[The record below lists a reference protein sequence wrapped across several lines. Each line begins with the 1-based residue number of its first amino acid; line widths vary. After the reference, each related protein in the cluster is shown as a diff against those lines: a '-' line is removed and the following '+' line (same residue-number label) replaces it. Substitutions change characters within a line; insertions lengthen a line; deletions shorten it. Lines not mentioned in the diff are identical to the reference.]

1 MDRYFLT
8 TAIYYINDKPHLGSV
23 SETIAADFVARY
35 QRKLGK
41 QVLFSTGTDEHSQK
55 VERTALA
62 MGRPVEEYTAA
73 AAASWKALF
82 DRLGISYSRFIRT
95 TDPDHMK
102 VVQDMFQKLHDS
114 EDIYKGSYEG
124 WYCVKDEAFLLES
137 DLINGK
143 CPQCGLDVQ
152 HVSEVNYFFRL
163 SKYQDALLK
172 WYEEH
177 PAFVQPEARYNELLN
192 VIKGGLK
199 DISVS
204 RSTVKWGV
212 PVPFDPDQTV
222 YVWFDALINYA
233 TTAGYGTERFTT
245 DWPADLHLIGKDI
258 TRFHGI
264 IWPAMLMALNLPLP
278 RRIFAHGFWN
288 FEGEKM
294 SKSLGNVVDPASL
307 LENLSKLI
315 GVDEPTA
322 VDALRYYL
330 CREGTY
336 GLDIDFSSQ
345 RLLLRFNTDLAND
358 LGNLLNRTLNM
369 FAKFRADIA
378 GDPLEPKPAMKELFE
393 TTIAQVSSDYDA
405 LQFSAGL
412 EKTWALINVL
422 NKMIEDDKPWA
433 LAKNGNTAE
442 LAAHLATLLTGL
454 WYIGN
459 LVEPC
464 MPTVSDRLLDAIHRP
479 QVSWS
484 DLAWRGPG
492 TMLPTVTS
500 AVLFPRIRPDQLDE
514 FLAAQAA
521 RKHARVPDR
530 PAAPVAASPAPT
542 ASPEY
547 ITIDDVAKV
556 HLRIA
561 TILEGERVP
570 ETDKLIKLRVTL
582 GDEERTIVAGIG
594 KHYDP
599 ASLVGKQI
607 VVVANLQ
614 PRKLKGITSQ
624 GMLLA
629 ASIDDEMA
637 LLTPMS
643 TLPDGADIH

>member
-1 MDRYFLT
+1 MDRFFLT

-23 SETIAADFVARY
+23 SETIAADFIARY

-41 QVLFSTGTDEHSQK
+41 EVLFSTGTDEHSQK

-62 MGRPVEEYTAA
+62 IGQPVEQYATA

-95 TDPDHMK
+95 TDADHMK
-102 VVQDMFQKLHDS
+102 VVQEMFQKLYDQG
-114 EDIYKGSYEG
+114 DIYKGSYDG
-124 WYCVKDEAFLLES
+124 WYCLKDEAFLLES
-137 DLINGK
+137 DLVEGK
-143 CPQCGLDVQ
+143 CPHCGLEVQ

-163 SKYQDALLK
+163 SKYQDALLA
-172 WYEEH
+172 WYEQH
-177 PAFVQPEARYNELLN
+177 PDFVQPQMRYNELLN
-192 VIKGGLK
+192 VIRGGLR
-199 DISVS
+199 DVSVS

-212 PVPFDPDQTV
+212 PVPFDTDQTV

-233 TTAGYGTERFTT
+233 TVAGYGTERFAT

-264 IWPAMLMALNLPLP
+264 IWPAMLMALNVPLP
-278 RRIFAHGFWN
+278 RHVFAHGFWN

-294 SKSLGNVVDPASL
+294 SKSLGNVVDPAAL
-307 LENLSKLI
+307 IENLSHLI
-315 GVDEPTA
+315 GIDEPMA

-336 GLDIDFSSQ
+336 GLDVDFSSQ

-369 FAKFRADIA
+369 FAKFRPQIE
-378 GDPLEPKPAMKELFE
+378 GQPLEPKSALSELFA
-393 TTIAQVSSDYDA
+393 TTLSAVSTDYGN

-412 EKTWALINVL
+412 ERTWMLVNVL

-433 LAKNGNTAE
+433 LAKGGDAAG
-442 LAAHLATLLTGL
+442 LATHLATLLTGL
-454 WYIGN
+454 WYVAN

-464 MPTVSDRLLDAIHRP
+464 MPTVSDRLLGAIRRP
-479 QVSWS
+479 QVAWS

-492 TMLPTVTS
+492 SDLPEASST
-500 AVLFPRIRPDQLDE
+500 VLFPRIQPDQLED
-514 FLAAQAA
+514 FLAAQTS
-521 RKHARVPDR
+521 RKTGGTTVTA
-530 PAAPVAASPAPT
+530 AAPPPLAAALSGL
-542 ASPEY
+542 
-547 ITIDDVAKV
+547 ITIDDVARV
-556 HLRIA
+556 QLRIA
-561 TILEGERVP
+561 TILEAERVP
-570 ETDKLIKLRVTL
+570 ETDKLVKLRVKV
-582 GDEERTIVAGIG
+582 GGEERTIVAGIG

-599 ASLVGKQI
+599 ALLVGKQI
-607 VVVANLQ
+607 VIVANLQ
-614 PRKLKGITSQ
+614 PRKVKGITSQ

-629 ASIDDEMA
+629 ASVGDEMA
-637 LLTPMS
+637 LLTPMAV
-643 TLPDGADIH
+643 LPDGAEIH

>member
-23 SETIAADFVARY
+23 SETIAADFIARY

-62 MGRPVEEYTAA
+62 MGQPVEQYTAT

-82 DRLGISYSRFIRT
+82 DRLGISYSRFVRT
-95 TDPDHMK
+95 TDADHMK
-102 VVQDMFQKLHDS
+102 VVQEMFQKLYDQG
-114 EDIYKGSYEG
+114 DIYKGSYEG
-124 WYCVKDEAFLLES
+124 WYCIKDEAFLLES
-137 DLINGK
+137 DLVEGK
-143 CPQCGLDVQ
+143 CPHCGLEVQ

-163 SKYQDALLK
+163 SRYQDALLA
-172 WYEEH
+172 WYEQH
-177 PAFVQPEARYNELLN
+177 PDFVQPAMRYNELVN
-192 VIKGGLK
+192 VIRGGLR
-199 DISVS
+199 DVSVS
-204 RSTVKWGV
+204 RSTVKWGI
-212 PVPFDPDQTV
+212 PIPFDTDQTV

-233 TTAGYGTERFTT
+233 TVAGYGTDRFAT

-278 RRIFAHGFWN
+278 RHIFAHGFWN

-294 SKSLGNVVDPASL
+294 SKSLGNVVDPAAL
-307 LENLSKLI
+307 IENLSHLI
-315 GVDEPTA
+315 GIDEPVA

-336 GLDIDFSSQ
+336 GLDVDFSSQ

-369 FAKFRADIA
+369 FAKFRPHIE
-378 GDPLEPKPAMKELFE
+378 GQPFEPKPALSELFS
-393 TTIAQVSSDYDA
+393 TTLSSVTTDYGN

-412 EKTWALINVL
+412 EKTWMLVNVL

-433 LAKNGNTAE
+433 LAKSGDMAG
-442 LAAHLATLLTGL
+442 LATHLATLLTGL
-454 WYIGN
+454 WYVAN

-464 MPTVSDRLLDAIHRP
+464 MPTVSDRLLQAIRRS
-479 QVSWS
+479 QVAWS

-492 TMLPTVTS
+492 SELPEASST
-500 AVLFPRIRPDQLDE
+500 VLFPRIQPDQLEE
-514 FLAAQAA
+514 FLAAQTA
-521 RKHARVPDR
+521 RKADTTAVAAAIPP
-530 PAAPVAASPAPT
+530 PAAVADSGL
-542 ASPEY
+542 

-556 HLRIA
+556 QLRIA

-570 ETDKLIKLRVTL
+570 ETDKLVKLRVKV
-582 GDEERTIVAGIG
+582 GSEERTIVAGIG

-599 ASLVGKQI
+599 AVLVGKQI
-607 VVVANLQ
+607 VIVANLQ
-614 PRKLKGITSQ
+614 PRKLRGITSQ

-629 ASIDDEMA
+629 ASAGDEMA
-637 LLTPMS
+637 LLTPMAV
-643 TLPDGADIH
+643 LPDGAEIH

>member
-1 MDRYFLT
+1 MDRFFLS

-62 MGRPVEEYTAA
+62 MGKPVEEYTATA
-73 AAASWKALF
+73 AAAWKALF

-95 TDPDHMK
+95 TDADHMR
-102 VVQDMFQKLHDS
+102 VVQDMFQKLYDRG
-114 EDIYKGSYEG
+114 DIYKGSYEG

-137 DLINGK
+137 DLVNGK

-163 SKYQDALLK
+163 SKYRDALLT
-172 WYEEH
+172 WYEQH
-177 PAFVQPEARYNELLN
+177 PAFIQPDTRYNELLN
-192 VIKGGLK
+192 VIKGGLR

-212 PVPFDPDQTV
+212 PVPFDTDQTV

-233 TTAGYGTERFTT
+233 TVAGYGTERFDV

-258 TRFHGI
+258 TRFHGV
-264 IWPAMLMALNLPLP
+264 IWPAMLMALDLPLP

-294 SKSLGNVVDPASL
+294 SKSLGNVVDPAAL

-315 GVDEPTA
+315 GIDEPTA

-336 GLDIDFSSQ
+336 GLDVDFSSQ

-378 GDPLEPKPAMKELFE
+378 DQPFEPKPAVKELFD
-393 TTIAQVSSDYDA
+393 TAIDSIRSDYDA

-433 LAKNGNTAE
+433 LAKNGEFAA
-442 LAAHLATLLTGL
+442 LATHLATLLTGL
-454 WYIGN
+454 WYVAN

-484 DLAWRGPG
+484 DLVWRGPG
-492 TMLPTVTS
+492 TMLPEATS
-500 AVLFPRIRPDQLDE
+500 TVLFPRIRPDQLDE

-521 RKHARVPDR
+521 RKKGTASASTTV
-530 PAAPVAASPAPT
+530 PVAIAP
-542 ASPEY
+542 SEY

-570 ETDKLIKLRVTL
+570 DTDKLIKLRVRV
-582 GDEERTIVAGIG
+582 GNEERTIVAGIG

-599 ASLVGKQI
+599 AELVGKEI
-607 VVVANLQ
+607 VIVANLQ

-629 ASIDDEMA
+629 ASVDDEMA

-643 TLPDGADIH
+643 PLPDGADIH

>member
-23 SETIAADFVARY
+23 SESIAADFVARY

-62 MGRPVEEYTAA
+62 MGQPVEQYTAM

-95 TDPDHMK
+95 TDADHIK
-102 VVQDMFQKLHDS
+102 VVQEMFQKLYNQG
-114 EDIYKGSYEG
+114 DIYKGSYDG
-124 WYCVKDEAFLLES
+124 WYCIKDEAFLLES
-137 DLINGK
+137 DLVEGK
-143 CPQCGLDVQ
+143 CPHCGLEVQ

-163 SKYQDALLK
+163 SKYQDALLA
-172 WYEEH
+172 WYEQH
-177 PAFVQPEARYNELLN
+177 PAFVQPQMRYNELVN
-192 VIKGGLK
+192 VIRDGLR
-199 DISVS
+199 DVSVS

-212 PVPFDPDQTV
+212 PIPFDTDQTV

-233 TTAGYGTERFTT
+233 TVAGYGTERFAT

-294 SKSLGNVVDPASL
+294 SKSLGNVVDPAAL
-307 LENLSKLI
+307 IENLSNLI
-315 GVDEPTA
+315 GIDEPMA

-336 GLDIDFSSQ
+336 GLDVDFSSQ

-369 FAKFRADIA
+369 FAKFRPQIE
-378 GDPLEPKPAMKELFE
+378 GQPLEPKSALSGLFS
-393 TTIAQVSSDYDA
+393 TTLSAVSADYDN

-412 EKTWALINVL
+412 EKTWTLVNVL

-433 LAKNGNTAE
+433 LAKGGDAAG
-442 LAAHLATLLTGL
+442 LATHLTTLLTGL
-454 WYIGN
+454 WYIAN

-464 MPTVSDRLLDAIHRP
+464 MPTVSDRLLEAIRRP
-479 QVSWS
+479 QVAWS
-484 DLAWRGPG
+484 DLAWRGPSSE
-492 TMLPTVTS
+492 LPEASST
-500 AVLFPRIRPDQLDE
+500 VLFPRIQPDQLEE
-514 FLAAQAA
+514 FLAAQTA
-521 RKHARVPDR
+521 RKAGTT
-530 PAAPVAASPAPT
+530 AVAAATPPSA
-542 ASPEY
+542 AVVDSGL

-556 HLRIA
+556 QLRIA
-561 TILEGERVP
+561 TILESERVP
-570 ETDKLIKLRVTL
+570 ETDKLVKLRVTI
-582 GDEERTIVAGIG
+582 GSEERTIVAGIG
-594 KHYDP
+594 THYDP
-599 ASLVGKQI
+599 ALLVGKQI
-607 VVVANLQ
+607 VIVANLQ
-614 PRKLKGITSQ
+614 PRRLKGITSQ

-629 ASIDDEMA
+629 ASAGDEMA
-637 LLTPMS
+637 LLTPMAV
-643 TLPDGADIH
+643 LPAGAEIH

>member
-23 SETIAADFVARY
+23 SEAIAADFIARY

-62 MGRPVEEYTAA
+62 MGQPVEQYAST

-95 TDPDHMK
+95 TDADHTK
-102 VVQDMFQKLHDS
+102 VVQAMFQKLYDQG
-114 EDIYKGSYEG
+114 DVYKGSYDG
-124 WYCVKDEAFLLES
+124 WYCIRDEAFLLES
-137 DLINGK
+137 DLVEGK
-143 CPQCGLDVQ
+143 CPHCGLEVQ
-152 HVSEVNYFFRL
+152 YVSEVNYFFRL
-163 SKYQDALLK
+163 SKYQDALLA
-172 WYEEH
+172 WYEQH
-177 PAFVQPEARYNELLN
+177 PDFVQPQMRYNELIN
-192 VIKGGLK
+192 VIKGGLR
-199 DISVS
+199 DVSVS

-212 PVPFDPDQTV
+212 PVPFDTDQTV

-233 TTAGYGTERFTT
+233 TVAGYGTDRFAI

-278 RRIFAHGFWN
+278 RCIFAHGFWN

-294 SKSLGNVVDPASL
+294 SKSLGNVVDPAAL
-307 LENLSKLI
+307 VENLSHLI
-315 GVDEPTA
+315 GIDEPMA
-322 VDALRYYL
+322 VDTLRYYL

-336 GLDIDFSSQ
+336 GLDVDFSSQ

-369 FAKFRADIA
+369 FAKFRFQIE
-378 GDPLEPKPAMKELFE
+378 GQPLEPKSALSELFS
-393 TTIAQVSSDYDA
+393 TTLSAVSADYGN

-412 EKTWALINVL
+412 EKTWMLVNVL

-433 LAKNGNTAE
+433 LAKAGDATG
-442 LAAHLATLLTGL
+442 LATHLATLLTGL
-454 WYIGN
+454 WYVAN

-464 MPTVSDRLLDAIHRP
+464 MPTVSDRLLQAIRRP
-479 QVSWS
+479 QVAWS
-484 DLAWRGPG
+484 ELAWREPG
-492 TMLPTVTS
+492 SELPEASST
-500 AVLFPRIRPDQLDE
+500 VLFPRIQSDQLEE
-514 FLAAQAA
+514 FLAAQTA
-521 RKHARVPDR
+521 RKTGTTTI
-530 PAAPVAASPAPT
+530 AAATASPVAAPDSGL
-542 ASPEY
+542 

-556 HLRIA
+556 QLRIA
-561 TILEGERVP
+561 TILEAERVP
-570 ETDKLIKLRVTL
+570 ETDKLVKLRVKV

-599 ASLVGKQI
+599 AVLVGKQI
-607 VVVANLQ
+607 VIVANLQ
-614 PRKLKGITSQ
+614 PRKLKGIVSQ

-629 ASIDDEMA
+629 ASAGDEMA
-637 LLTPMS
+637 LLTPM
-643 TLPDGADIH
+643 TVLPDGAEIH

>member
-23 SETIAADFVARY
+23 SETIAADFIARY

-62 MGRPVEEYTAA
+62 MGQPVEQYTAA
-73 AAASWKALF
+73 AAASWKTLF

-95 TDPDHMK
+95 TDADHVK
-102 VVQDMFQKLHDS
+102 VVQDMFQKLYDKG
-114 EDIYKGSYEG
+114 DIYKGSYDG
-124 WYCVKDEAFLLES
+124 WYCLKDEAFLLES
-137 DLINGK
+137 DLVEGK
-143 CPQCGLDVQ
+143 CPHCGLEVQ

-163 SKYQDALLK
+163 STYQDALLA
-172 WYEEH
+172 WYEQH
-177 PAFVQPEARYNELLN
+177 SDFVQPQMRYNELVN
-192 VIKGGLK
+192 VIRGGLR
-199 DISVS
+199 DVSVS
-204 RSTVKWGV
+204 RSTVKWGI
-212 PVPFDPDQTV
+212 PIPFDPEQTV

-233 TTAGYGTERFTT
+233 TVAGYGTEQFAT

-264 IWPAMLMALNLPLP
+264 IWPAMLMALGIPLP
-278 RRIFAHGFWN
+278 RHIFAHGFWN

-294 SKSLGNVVDPASL
+294 SKSLGNVVDPAAL
-307 LENLSKLI
+307 IENLSSLI
-315 GVDEPTA
+315 GIDEPMA

-336 GLDIDFSSQ
+336 GLDVDFSSQ

-369 FAKFRADIA
+369 FAKFRSQID
-378 GDPLEPKPAMKELFE
+378 GLPLEPKAGLSELFA
-393 TTIAQVSSDYDA
+393 TTLAAVSADYDS
-405 LQFSAGL
+405 LLFSAGL
-412 EKTWALINVL
+412 EKIWMLVNVL

-433 LAKNGNTAE
+433 LARDGDAAG

-454 WYIGN
+454 WYVAN

-464 MPTVSDRLLDAIHRP
+464 MPTVSDRLLAAIRRP
-479 QVSWS
+479 QAAWG
-484 DLAWRGPG
+484 DLAWQGPG
-492 TMLPTVTS
+492 SELPEASS
-500 AVLFPRIRPDQLDE
+500 AVLFPRIQPDQLE
-514 FLAAQAA
+514 AFLAAQTA
-521 RKHARVPDR
+521 RKAGSATVAAAAPA
-530 PAAPVAASPAPT
+530 PAATPDSGV
-542 ASPEY
+542 

-556 HLRIA
+556 QLRVA

-570 ETDKLIKLRVTL
+570 ETDKLVKLRVKV
-582 GDEERTIVAGIG
+582 GSEERTIVAGIG

-599 ASLVGKQI
+599 ALLVGRQI
-607 VVVANLQ
+607 VIVANLQ

-629 ASIDDEMA
+629 ASAGDEMA
-637 LLTPMS
+637 LLTPMAV
-643 TLPDGADIH
+643 LPDGAEIH

>member
-23 SETIAADFVARY
+23 SETIAADFIARY

-62 MGRPVEEYTAA
+62 MGQPVEQYAAA

-95 TDPDHMK
+95 TDADHMK
-102 VVQDMFQKLHDS
+102 VVQEMFQKLYDQG
-114 EDIYKGSYEG
+114 DIYKGSYDG
-124 WYCVKDEAFLLES
+124 WYCLKDEAFLLES
-137 DLINGK
+137 DLVEGR
-143 CPQCGLDVQ
+143 CPHCGLEVQ
-152 HVSEVNYFFRL
+152 RVSEVNYFFRL
-163 SKYQDALLK
+163 SKYQDALLA
-172 WYEEH
+172 WYEQH
-177 PAFVQPEARYNELLN
+177 PDFVQPPMRYNELVN
-192 VIKGGLK
+192 VIRGGLR
-199 DISVS
+199 DVSVS

-212 PVPFDPDQTV
+212 PIPFDTDQTV

-233 TTAGYGTERFTT
+233 TAAGYGTDRFAT

-294 SKSLGNVVDPASL
+294 SKSLGNVVDPAAL
-307 LENLSKLI
+307 IENLSHLI
-315 GVDEPTA
+315 GIDEPMA
-322 VDALRYYL
+322 VDTLRYYL

-336 GLDIDFSSQ
+336 GLDVDFSSQ

-369 FAKFRADIA
+369 FTKFRPQIE
-378 GDPLEPKPAMKELFE
+378 GQPFEPKAALSELFS
-393 TTIAQVSSDYDA
+393 TTLSAVSADYGN

-412 EKTWALINVL
+412 EKTWMLVNVL

-433 LAKNGNTAE
+433 LAKVGDTAG
-442 LAAHLATLLTGL
+442 LATHLATLLTGL
-454 WYIGN
+454 WYVAN

-464 MPTVSDRLLDAIHRP
+464 MPTVSNRLLEAIRRP
-479 QVSWS
+479 QVTWG
-484 DLAWRGPG
+484 DLVWRGPG
-492 TMLPTVTS
+492 SELPEVSST
-500 AVLFPRIRPDQLDE
+500 VLFPRIQPDQLEE
-514 FLAAQAA
+514 FLAAQTA
-521 RKHARVPDR
+521 RKTGTTTG
-530 PAAPVAASPAPT
+530 AAATASPAAAPD
-542 ASPEY
+542 SGL

-556 HLRIA
+556 QLRIA
-561 TILEGERVP
+561 TILEAERVP
-570 ETDKLIKLRVTL
+570 ETDKLVKLRVKV

-599 ASLVGKQI
+599 AVLVGKQI
-607 VVVANLQ
+607 VIVANLQ
-614 PRKLKGITSQ
+614 PRKLKGIASQ

-629 ASIDDEMA
+629 ASAGDEMA
-637 LLTPMS
+637 LLTPM
-643 TLPDGADIH
+643 TVLPDGAEIH

>member
-8 TAIYYINDKPHLGSV
+8 TAIYYINDKPHVGSV
-23 SETIAADFVARY
+23 SETIAADFIARY

-62 MGRPVEEYTAA
+62 MGQPVEQYAA
-73 AAASWKALF
+73 TAAASWKALF

-95 TDPDHMK
+95 TDADHIK
-102 VVQDMFQKLHDS
+102 VVQEMFQKLYDQG
-114 EDIYKGSYEG
+114 DIYKGSYDG
-124 WYCVKDEAFLLES
+124 WYCVREEAFLLES
-137 DLINGK
+137 DLVEGK
-143 CPQCGLDVQ
+143 CPHCGLEVQ

-163 SKYQDALLK
+163 SKYQDALLA
-172 WYEEH
+172 WYEQH
-177 PAFVQPEARYNELLN
+177 PDFVRPPMRYNELVN
-192 VIKGGLK
+192 VIRGGLR
-199 DISVS
+199 DVSVS

-212 PVPFDPDQTV
+212 PVPFDTDQTV
-222 YVWFDALINYA
+222 YVWVDALINYA
-233 TTAGYGTERFTT
+233 TVAGYGTERFAT

-264 IWPAMLMALNLPLP
+264 IWPAMLMALNLLLP

-288 FEGEKM
+288 FEGERM
-294 SKSLGNVVDPASL
+294 SKSLGNVVDPAAL
-307 LENLSKLI
+307 IENLSNLI
-315 GVDEPTA
+315 GIDEPMA

-336 GLDIDFSSQ
+336 GLDVDFSSQ

-369 FAKFRADIA
+369 FAKFRSQIESQ
-378 GDPLEPKPAMKELFE
+378 PLEPKSALSELFS
-393 TTIAQVSSDYDA
+393 TTLSAVSADYDN

-412 EKTWALINVL
+412 EKTWMLVNVL

-433 LAKNGNTAE
+433 LAKVGDAAG
-442 LAAHLATLLTGL
+442 LATHLATLLTGL
-454 WYIGN
+454 WYIAN

-464 MPTVSDRLLDAIHRP
+464 MPTVSDRLLEAIRRP
-479 QVSWS
+479 QVAWS

-492 TMLPTVTS
+492 SELPEASST
-500 AVLFPRIRPDQLDE
+500 VLFPRIQPDQLEE
-514 FLAAQAA
+514 FLAAQTA
-521 RKHARVPDR
+521 RKTGATTG
-530 PAAPVAASPAPT
+530 ATATASPAPVVN
-542 ASPEY
+542 SGL

-556 HLRIA
+556 QLRIA

-570 ETDKLIKLRVTL
+570 ETDKLVKLRVKV
-582 GDEERTIVAGIG
+582 GGEERTIVAGIG

-599 ASLVGKQI
+599 AVLVGKQI
-607 VVVANLQ
+607 VIVANLQ
-614 PRKLKGITSQ
+614 PRKLKGIASQ

-629 ASIDDEMA
+629 ASAGDEMA
-637 LLTPMS
+637 LLTPM
-643 TLPDGADIH
+643 TVLPDGAEIH

>member
-23 SETIAADFVARY
+23 SESIAADFVARY

-62 MGRPVEEYTAA
+62 MGQPVEQYTAM

-95 TDPDHMK
+95 TDADHIK
-102 VVQDMFQKLHDS
+102 VVQEMFQKLYNQG
-114 EDIYKGSYEG
+114 DIYKGSYDG
-124 WYCVKDEAFLLES
+124 WYCIKDEAFLLES
-137 DLINGK
+137 DLVEGK
-143 CPQCGLDVQ
+143 CPHCGLEVQ

-163 SKYQDALLK
+163 SKYQDALLA
-172 WYEEH
+172 WYEQH
-177 PAFVQPEARYNELLN
+177 PAFVQPQMRYNELVN
-192 VIKGGLK
+192 VIRDGLR
-199 DISVS
+199 DVSVS

-212 PVPFDPDQTV
+212 PIPFDTDQTV

-233 TTAGYGTERFTT
+233 TVAGYGTERFAT

-294 SKSLGNVVDPASL
+294 SKSLGNVVDPAAL
-307 LENLSKLI
+307 IENLSNLI
-315 GVDEPTA
+315 GIDEPMA

-336 GLDIDFSSQ
+336 GLDVDFSSQ

-369 FAKFRADIA
+369 FAKFRPQIE
-378 GDPLEPKPAMKELFE
+378 GQPLEPKSALSGLFS
-393 TTIAQVSSDYDA
+393 TTLSAVSADYDN

-412 EKTWALINVL
+412 EKTWTLVNVL

-433 LAKNGNTAE
+433 LAKGGDAAG
-442 LAAHLATLLTGL
+442 LATHLTTLLTGL
-454 WYIGN
+454 WYIAN

-464 MPTVSDRLLDAIHRP
+464 MPTVSDRLLEAIRRP
-479 QVSWS
+479 QVAWS

-492 TMLPTVTS
+492 SELPEASST
-500 AVLFPRIRPDQLDE
+500 VLFPRIQPDQLEE
-514 FLAAQAA
+514 FLAAQTA
-521 RKHARVPDR
+521 RKAGTT
-530 PAAPVAASPAPT
+530 AVAAATPPSA
-542 ASPEY
+542 AVVDSGL

-556 HLRIA
+556 QLRIA
-561 TILEGERVP
+561 TILESERVP
-570 ETDKLIKLRVTL
+570 ETDKLVKLRVTI
-582 GDEERTIVAGIG
+582 GSEERTIVAGIG
-594 KHYDP
+594 THYDP
-599 ASLVGKQI
+599 ALLVGKQI
-607 VVVANLQ
+607 VIVANLQ
-614 PRKLKGITSQ
+614 PRRLKGITSQ

-629 ASIDDEMA
+629 ASAGDEMA
-637 LLTPMS
+637 LLTPMAV
-643 TLPDGADIH
+643 LPAGAEIH

>member
-23 SETIAADFVARY
+23 SETIAADFIARY
-35 QRKLGK
+35 QRKLGNK
-41 QVLFSTGTDEHSQK
+41 VLFSTGTDEHSQK

-62 MGRPVEEYTAA
+62 MGQPVEQYASTAA
-73 AAASWKALF
+73 TSWKALF

-95 TDPDHMK
+95 TDADHTK
-102 VVQDMFQKLHDS
+102 VVQEMFQKLYDQG
-114 EDIYKGSYEG
+114 DIYKGSYDG
-124 WYCVKDEAFLLES
+124 WYCVRDEAFLLES
-137 DLINGK
+137 DLVKGK
-143 CPQCGLDVQ
+143 CPNCGLEVQ

-163 SKYQDALLK
+163 SKYQDALLA
-172 WYEEH
+172 WYEQH
-177 PAFVQPEARYNELLN
+177 PNFVQPQMRYNELFN
-192 VIKGGLK
+192 VIRGGLR
-199 DISVS
+199 DVSVS

-212 PVPFDPDQTV
+212 PVPFDTDQTV

-233 TTAGYGTERFTT
+233 TVAGYGTERFAT

-264 IWPAMLMALNLPLP
+264 MWPAMLMALNLPLP

-288 FEGEKM
+288 FEGERM
-294 SKSLGNVVDPASL
+294 SKSLGNVVDPAAL
-307 LENLSKLI
+307 IENLSNLI
-315 GVDEPTA
+315 GIDEPMA

-336 GLDIDFSSQ
+336 GLDVDFSSE

-369 FAKFRADIA
+369 FAKFRPQIE
-378 GDPLEPKPAMKELFE
+378 GQPLEPKAALSELFS
-393 TTIAQVSSDYDA
+393 TTLSAVSTDYDN

-412 EKTWALINVL
+412 EKTWTLVNVL

-433 LAKNGNTAE
+433 LAKGGDAAG
-442 LAAHLATLLTGL
+442 LATHLTTLLTGL
-454 WYIGN
+454 WYVAN

-464 MPTVSDRLLDAIHRP
+464 MPTVSDRLLEAIRRP
-479 QVSWS
+479 QVAWS

-492 TMLPTVTS
+492 SELPEASST
-500 AVLFPRIRPDQLDE
+500 VLFPRIQPDQLEE
-514 FLAAQAA
+514 FLEAQMA
-521 RKHARVPDR
+521 RKAGTTAVAAATPP
-530 PAAPVAASPAPT
+530 PAAVVDSGL
-542 ASPEY
+542 

-556 HLRIA
+556 QLRIA

-570 ETDKLIKLRVTL
+570 ETDKLVKLRVTV
-582 GDEERTIVAGIG
+582 GSEERTIVAGIG
-594 KHYDP
+594 KQYDP
-599 ASLVGKQI
+599 ALLVGKQI
-607 VVVANLQ
+607 VIVANLQ
-614 PRKLKGITSQ
+614 PRRLKGITSQ

-629 ASIDDEMA
+629 ASAGDKMV
-637 LLTPMS
+637 LLTPM
-643 TLPDGADIH
+643 TVLPDGAEIH

>member
-8 TAIYYINDKPHLGSV
+8 TAIYYINDKPHVGSV
-23 SETIAADFVARY
+23 SEAIAADFIARY

-55 VERTALA
+55 VERTASA
-62 MGRPVEEYTAA
+62 MRQPVEQYAET

-82 DRLGISYSRFIRT
+82 DRLGISYSRFVRT
-95 TDPDHMK
+95 TDADHMK
-102 VVQDMFQKLHDS
+102 AVQEMFQKLYDQG
-114 EDIYKGSYEG
+114 DIYKGSYDG

-137 DLINGK
+137 DLVEGK
-143 CPQCGLDVQ
+143 CPLCGLEVQ

-163 SKYQDALLK
+163 SKYQDALLA
-172 WYEEH
+172 WYEQH
-177 PAFVQPEARYNELLN
+177 PNFVQPQTRYNELVN
-192 VIKGGLK
+192 VIRGGLR
-199 DISVS
+199 DVSVS

-212 PVPFDPDQTV
+212 PVPFDTDQTV

-233 TTAGYGTERFTT
+233 TVAGYGTERFAT

-264 IWPAMLMALNLPLP
+264 IWPAMLMALDLPLP

-288 FEGEKM
+288 FEGERM
-294 SKSLGNVVDPASL
+294 SKSLGNVVDPAAL
-307 LENLSKLI
+307 IENLSSLI
-315 GVDEPTA
+315 GIDEPMA

-336 GLDIDFSSQ
+336 GIDVDFSSQ

-369 FAKFRADIA
+369 LAKFRPQIE
-378 GDPLEPKPAMKELFE
+378 GQPLEPKVSLSELFS
-393 TTIAQVSSDYDA
+393 TTLSAVSADYDN

-412 EKTWALINVL
+412 EKTWMLVNVL

-433 LAKNGNTAE
+433 LAKGDDAAG
-442 LAAHLATLLTGL
+442 LATHLATLLTGL
-454 WYIGN
+454 WYVAN

-464 MPTVSDRLLDAIHRP
+464 MPTVSDRLLKAIRRP
-479 QVSWS
+479 QVVWS
-484 DLAWRGPG
+484 NLVWRGPG
-492 TMLPTVTS
+492 AELPEASST
-500 AVLFPRIRPDQLDE
+500 VLFPRIQSDQLEE
-514 FLAAQAA
+514 FLAAQTA
-521 RKHARVPDR
+521 RKAGTTTV
-530 PAAPVAASPAPT
+530 AAATPPPVAVADIGLIS
-542 ASPEY
+542 
-547 ITIDDVAKV
+547 IDDVAKV
-556 HLRIA
+556 QLRIA

-570 ETDKLIKLRVTL
+570 ETDKLIKLRVKV
-582 GDEERTIVAGIG
+582 GGEERTIVAGIG

-599 ASLVGKQI
+599 AALVGKQI
-607 VVVANLQ
+607 VIVANLQ
-614 PRKLKGITSQ
+614 PRQLKGITSQ

-629 ASIDDEMA
+629 ASTGNEMA
-637 LLTPMS
+637 LLTPMAV
-643 TLPDGADIH
+643 LPDGAEIH

>member
-62 MGRPVEEYTAA
+62 MGKPVEEYAAA

-82 DRLGISYSRFIRT
+82 DTLGISYSRFIRT
-95 TDPDHMK
+95 TDADHMK
-102 VVQDMFQKLHDS
+102 VVQDMFQKLYDRG
-114 EDIYKGSYEG
+114 DIYKGSYEG

-137 DLINGK
+137 DLVNGK
-143 CPQCGLDVQ
+143 CPHCGLDVQ

-163 SKYQDALLK
+163 SKYQDVLLA
-172 WYEEH
+172 WYEQH
-177 PAFVQPEARYNELLN
+177 PDFVQPETRYNELLN
-192 VIKGGLK
+192 IIKGGLR

-212 PVPFDPDQTV
+212 PVPFDTDQTV

-233 TTAGYGTERFTT
+233 TIAGYGTERFAV

-264 IWPAMLMALNLPLP
+264 IWPAMLMALDLPLP

-294 SKSLGNVVDPASL
+294 SKSLGNVVDPAAL
-307 LENLSKLI
+307 LESLSKLI
-315 GVDEPTA
+315 GIDEPTA

-336 GLDIDFSSQ
+336 GLDVDFSSQ

-369 FAKFRADIA
+369 FAKFRSDIA
-378 GDPLEPKPAMKELFE
+378 GQPFEPKAAVGVLFD
-393 TTIAQVSSDYDA
+393 TTIASVRADYDA

-433 LAKNGNTAE
+433 LAKNGDFAT
-442 LAAHLATLLTGL
+442 LATHLATLLTGL
-454 WYIGN
+454 WYIAN

-464 MPTVSDRLLDAIHRP
+464 MPTVSERLLDAIHRP
-479 QVSWS
+479 EDIWS
-484 DLAWRGPG
+484 DLVWHGPG
-492 TMLPTVTS
+492 TMLPEASST
-500 AVLFPRIRPDQLDE
+500 VLFPRIRPDQLDE

-521 RKHARVPDR
+521 RKKGSVPAG
-530 PAAPVAASPAPT
+530 PS
-542 ASPEY
+542 EF

-561 TILEGERVP
+561 TILDGERVP
-570 ETDKLIKLRVTL
+570 DTDKLIKLRVKV
-582 GDEERTIVAGIG
+582 GGEERTIVAGIG

-599 ASLVGKQI
+599 TALAGKQI
-607 VVVANLQ
+607 VIVANLQ

-629 ASIDDEMA
+629 ASVDDELA

-643 TLPDGADIH
+643 VLPDGAEVH

>member
-8 TAIYYINDKPHLGSV
+8 TAIYYINDKPHVGSV
-23 SETIAADFVARY
+23 SEAIAADFIARY

-55 VERTALA
+55 VERTASA
-62 MGRPVEEYTAA
+62 MRQPVEQYAET

-82 DRLGISYSRFIRT
+82 DRLGISYSRFVRT
-95 TDPDHMK
+95 TDADHMK
-102 VVQDMFQKLHDS
+102 AVQEMFQKLYDQG
-114 EDIYKGSYEG
+114 DIYKGSYDG

-137 DLINGK
+137 DLVEGK
-143 CPQCGLDVQ
+143 CPLCGLEVQ

-163 SKYQDALLK
+163 SKYQDALLA
-172 WYEEH
+172 WYEQH
-177 PAFVQPEARYNELLN
+177 PNFVQPQTRYNELVN
-192 VIKGGLK
+192 VIRGGLR
-199 DISVS
+199 DVSVS

-212 PVPFDPDQTV
+212 PVPFDTDQTV

-233 TTAGYGTERFTT
+233 TVAGYGTERFAT

-264 IWPAMLMALNLPLP
+264 IWPAMLMALDLPLP

-288 FEGEKM
+288 FEGERM
-294 SKSLGNVVDPASL
+294 SKSLGNIVDPAAL
-307 LENLSKLI
+307 IENLSSLI
-315 GVDEPTA
+315 GIDEPMA

-336 GLDIDFSSQ
+336 GIDVDFSSQ

-369 FAKFRADIA
+369 LAKFRPQIE
-378 GDPLEPKPAMKELFE
+378 GQPLEPKVSLSELFS
-393 TTIAQVSSDYDA
+393 TTLSAVSADYDN

-412 EKTWALINVL
+412 EKTWMLVNVL

-433 LAKNGNTAE
+433 LAKGDDAAG
-442 LAAHLATLLTGL
+442 LATHLATLLTGL
-454 WYIGN
+454 WYVAN

-464 MPTVSDRLLDAIHRP
+464 MPTVSDRLLKAIRRP
-479 QVSWS
+479 QVVWS
-484 DLAWRGPG
+484 NLVWRGPG
-492 TMLPTVTS
+492 AELPEASST
-500 AVLFPRIRPDQLDE
+500 VLFPRIQSDQLEE
-514 FLAAQAA
+514 FLAAQTA
-521 RKHARVPDR
+521 RKAGTTTV
-530 PAAPVAASPAPT
+530 AAATPPPVAVADIGLIS
-542 ASPEY
+542 
-547 ITIDDVAKV
+547 IDDVAKV
-556 HLRIA
+556 QLRIA

-570 ETDKLIKLRVTL
+570 ETDKLIKLRVKV
-582 GDEERTIVAGIG
+582 GGEERTIVAGIG

-599 ASLVGKQI
+599 AALVGKQI
-607 VVVANLQ
+607 VIVANLQ
-614 PRKLKGITSQ
+614 PRQLKGITSQ

-629 ASIDDEMA
+629 ASTGNEMA
-637 LLTPMS
+637 LLTPMAV
-643 TLPDGADIH
+643 LPDGAEIH

>member
-23 SETIAADFVARY
+23 SEAIAADFIARY
-35 QRKLGK
+35 QRKLGNK
-41 QVLFSTGTDEHSQK
+41 VLFSTGTDEHSQK

-62 MGRPVEEYTAA
+62 MGQPVEQYAST

-95 TDPDHMK
+95 TDADHTK
-102 VVQDMFQKLHDS
+102 VVQEMFQKLYDQG
-114 EDIYKGSYEG
+114 DIYKGSYDG
-124 WYCVKDEAFLLES
+124 WYCVRDEAFLLES
-137 DLINGK
+137 DLVKGK
-143 CPQCGLDVQ
+143 CPNCGLEVQ

-163 SKYQDALLK
+163 SKYQDALLA
-172 WYEEH
+172 WYEQH
-177 PAFVQPEARYNELLN
+177 PAFVQPQMRYNELVN
-192 VIKGGLK
+192 VIRGGLR
-199 DISVS
+199 DVSVS

-212 PVPFDPDQTV
+212 PVPFDTDQTV

-233 TTAGYGTERFTT
+233 TVAGYGTERFAT

-264 IWPAMLMALNLPLP
+264 MWPAMLMALNLPLP

-288 FEGEKM
+288 FEGERM
-294 SKSLGNVVDPASL
+294 SKSLGNVVDPAAL
-307 LENLSKLI
+307 IENLSNLI
-315 GVDEPTA
+315 GIDEPMA

-336 GLDIDFSSQ
+336 GLDVDFSSQ

-369 FAKFRADIA
+369 FAKFRPQIE
-378 GDPLEPKPAMKELFE
+378 GQPLEPKSALSELFS
-393 TTIAQVSSDYDA
+393 TTLSAVSADYDN

-412 EKTWALINVL
+412 EKTWTLVNML

-433 LAKNGNTAE
+433 LAKSGDAAG

-454 WYIGN
+454 WYVAN

-464 MPTVSDRLLDAIHRP
+464 MPTVSDRLLEAIRRP
-479 QVSWS
+479 QAAWS

-492 TMLPTVTS
+492 PELPEASST
-500 AVLFPRIRPDQLDE
+500 VLFPRIQPDQLEE
-514 FLAAQAA
+514 FLAAQMA
-521 RKHARVPDR
+521 RKAGTTTVAAATP
-530 PAAPVAASPAPT
+530 APVAVVDSGL
-542 ASPEY
+542 

-556 HLRIA
+556 QLRIA

-570 ETDKLIKLRVTL
+570 ETDKLVKLRVTI
-582 GDEERTIVAGIG
+582 GIEERTIVAGIG
-594 KHYDP
+594 EYYDP
-599 ASLVGKQI
+599 ALLVGKQI
-607 VVVANLQ
+607 VIVANLQ
-614 PRKLKGITSQ
+614 PRRVKGITSQ

-629 ASIDDEMA
+629 ASAEDEMA
-637 LLTPMS
+637 LLTTMAV
-643 TLPDGADIH
+643 LPDGAEIH

>member
-23 SETIAADFVARY
+23 SETIAADFIARY

-41 QVLFSTGTDEHSQK
+41 EVLFSTGTDEHSQK

-62 MGRPVEEYTAA
+62 MGQPVEQYAA
-73 AAASWKALF
+73 TAAASWKALF

-95 TDPDHMK
+95 TDADHTK
-102 VVQDMFQKLHDS
+102 VVQEMFQKLYDQG
-114 EDIYKGSYEG
+114 DIYQGSYDG

-137 DLINGK
+137 DLVEDK
-143 CPQCGLDVQ
+143 CPHCGLEVQ

-163 SKYQDALLK
+163 SKYQDALLA
-172 WYEEH
+172 WYEQH
-177 PAFVQPEARYNELLN
+177 PDFVQPQMRYNELVN
-192 VIKGGLK
+192 VIRGGLR
-199 DISVS
+199 DVSVS
-204 RSTVKWGV
+204 RSTVKWGI
-212 PVPFDPDQTV
+212 PVPFDTDQTV

-233 TTAGYGTERFTT
+233 TVAGYGTERFAT

-278 RRIFAHGFWN
+278 RHIFAHGFWN

-294 SKSLGNVVDPASL
+294 SKSLGNVVDPAGL
-307 LENLSKLI
+307 IENLSNLI
-315 GVDEPTA
+315 GIDEPMA

-336 GLDIDFSSQ
+336 GLDVDFSSQ

-369 FAKFRADIA
+369 FAKFRPQIE
-378 GDPLEPKPAMKELFE
+378 GQPLEPKSALSELFS
-393 TTIAQVSSDYDA
+393 TTLSAVTADYDN

-412 EKTWALINVL
+412 EKTWTLVNVL

-433 LAKNGNTAE
+433 LAKGGDTAG
-442 LAAHLATLLTGL
+442 LATHLTTLLTGL
-454 WYIGN
+454 WYVAN

-464 MPTVSDRLLDAIHRP
+464 MPTVSDRLLEAIRRP
-479 QVSWS
+479 QAAWS

-492 TMLPTVTS
+492 SELPQASST
-500 AVLFPRIRPDQLDE
+500 VLFPRVQPDQLEE
-514 FLAAQAA
+514 FLAAQTA
-521 RKHARVPDR
+521 RKAGTTTVAAATPP
-530 PAAPVAASPAPT
+530 PAAVVNSGL
-542 ASPEY
+542 

-556 HLRIA
+556 QLRIG

-570 ETDKLIKLRVTL
+570 ETDKLVKLRVTI
-582 GDEERTIVAGIG
+582 GSEERTIVAGIG
-594 KHYDP
+594 THYDP
-599 ASLVGKQI
+599 ALLVGKQI
-607 VVVANLQ
+607 VIVANLQ
-614 PRKLKGITSQ
+614 PRRVKGITSQ

-629 ASIDDEMA
+629 ASAGDEMA
-637 LLTPMS
+637 LLTSMAA
-643 TLPDGADIH
+643 LPDGAEIH

>member
-1 MDRYFLT
+1 MDRFFLT

-62 MGRPVEEYTAA
+62 MGKPVEEYTTAA
-73 AAASWKALF
+73 AAGWKTLF

-102 VVQDMFQKLHDS
+102 VVQDMFQRLYDS
-114 EDIYKGSYEG
+114 GDIYKGSYEG

-137 DLINGK
+137 DLVNGK

-163 SKYQDALLK
+163 SKYQDALLA
-172 WYEEH
+172 WYEDH
-177 PAFVQPEARYNELLN
+177 PAFVQPETRYNELVN
-192 VIKGGLK
+192 VIKGGLR

-212 PVPFDPDQTV
+212 PVPFDTDQTV

-233 TTAGYGTERFTT
+233 TTAGYGTDRFAT

-264 IWPAMLMALNLPLP
+264 IWPAMLMALNVPLP

-307 LENLSKLI
+307 LDNLSKLI
-315 GVDEPTA
+315 GIDEPTA

-336 GLDIDFSSQ
+336 GLDVDFSSQ

-369 FAKFRADIA
+369 FAKFGVDIA
-378 GDPLEPKPAMKELFE
+378 SQPLEPKPALKELFD
-393 TTIAQVSSDYDA
+393 TTIARVCSDYDA

-412 EKTWALINVL
+412 EKTWALVNVL

-433 LAKNGNTAE
+433 LAKNGSVAE
-442 LAAHLATLLTGL
+442 LATHLATLLTGL
-454 WYIGN
+454 WYVAN

-479 QVSWS
+479 QVNWG
-484 DLAWRGPG
+484 DLAWCGPG
-492 TMLPTVTS
+492 TSLPEVSST
-500 AVLFPRIRPDQLDE
+500 VLFPRIQPDQLDE

-521 RKHARVPDR
+521 RKNSPPRVP
-530 PAAPVAASPAPT
+530 PSAPAPT
-542 ASPEY
+542 AAVPSEY

-556 HLRIA
+556 HLRVA

-570 ETDKLIKLRVTL
+570 DTDKLVKLRVRL

-599 ASLVGKQI
+599 TELVGKQI
-607 VVVANLQ
+607 IVVANLQ

-629 ASIDDEMA
+629 ASVDDDMA

-643 TLPDGADIH
+643 ALPDGADIH

>member
-23 SETIAADFVARY
+23 SEAIAADFIARY

-62 MGRPVEEYTAA
+62 MGQPVEQYAST

-95 TDPDHMK
+95 TDADHTK
-102 VVQDMFQKLHDS
+102 VVQAMFQKLYDQG
-114 EDIYKGSYEG
+114 DVYKGSYDG
-124 WYCVKDEAFLLES
+124 WYCIRDEAFLLES
-137 DLINGK
+137 DLVEGK
-143 CPQCGLDVQ
+143 CPHCGLEVQ
-152 HVSEVNYFFRL
+152 YVSEVNYFFRL
-163 SKYQDALLK
+163 SKYQDALLA
-172 WYEEH
+172 WYEQH
-177 PAFVQPEARYNELLN
+177 PDFVQPQMRYNELIN
-192 VIKGGLK
+192 VIKGGLR
-199 DISVS
+199 DVSVS

-212 PVPFDPDQTV
+212 PVPFDTDQTV

-233 TTAGYGTERFTT
+233 TVAGYGTDRFAI

-278 RRIFAHGFWN
+278 RCIFAHGFWN

-294 SKSLGNVVDPASL
+294 SKSLGNVVDPAAL
-307 LENLSKLI
+307 VENLSHLI
-315 GVDEPTA
+315 GIDEPMA
-322 VDALRYYL
+322 VDTLRYYL

-336 GLDIDFSSQ
+336 GLDVDFSSQ

-369 FAKFRADIA
+369 FAKFRFQIE
-378 GDPLEPKPAMKELFE
+378 GQPLEPKSALSELFS
-393 TTIAQVSSDYDA
+393 TTLSAVSADYGN

-412 EKTWALINVL
+412 EKTWMLVNVL

-433 LAKNGNTAE
+433 LAKAGDATG
-442 LAAHLATLLTGL
+442 LATHLATLLTGL
-454 WYIGN
+454 WYVAN

-464 MPTVSDRLLDAIHRP
+464 MPTVSDRLLQAIRRP
-479 QVSWS
+479 QVAWS
-484 DLAWRGPG
+484 ELAWREPG
-492 TMLPTVTS
+492 SELPEASST
-500 AVLFPRIRPDQLDE
+500 VLFPRIQSDQLEE
-514 FLAAQAA
+514 FLAAQTA
-521 RKHARVPDR
+521 RKTGTTTI
-530 PAAPVAASPAPT
+530 AAAT
-542 ASPEY
+542 ASPVVAPDSGL

-556 HLRIA
+556 QLRIA
-561 TILEGERVP
+561 TILEAERVP
-570 ETDKLIKLRVTL
+570 ETDKLVKLRVKV

-599 ASLVGKQI
+599 AVLVGKQI
-607 VVVANLQ
+607 VIVANLQ
-614 PRKLKGITSQ
+614 PRKLKGIASQ

-629 ASIDDEMA
+629 ASAGDEMV
-637 LLTPMS
+637 LLTPM
-643 TLPDGADIH
+643 TVLPDGAEIH

>member
-8 TAIYYINDKPHLGSV
+8 TAIYYINDKPHVGSV
-23 SETIAADFVARY
+23 SETIAADFIARY

-62 MGRPVEEYTAA
+62 MGQPVEQYAA
-73 AAASWKALF
+73 TAAASWKALF

-95 TDPDHMK
+95 TDADHMK
-102 VVQDMFQKLHDS
+102 VVQGMFQKLYDQG
-114 EDIYKGSYEG
+114 DIYKGSYDG
-124 WYCVKDEAFLLES
+124 WYCVREEAFLLES
-137 DLINGK
+137 DLVEGK
-143 CPQCGLDVQ
+143 CPHCGLEVQ

-163 SKYQDALLK
+163 SKYQDALLA
-172 WYEEH
+172 WYEQH
-177 PAFVQPEARYNELLN
+177 PDFIQPQMRYNELVN
-192 VIKGGLK
+192 VIKGGLR
-199 DISVS
+199 DVSVS

-212 PVPFDPDQTV
+212 PVPFDTDQTV

-233 TTAGYGTERFTT
+233 TVAGYGTERFAT
-245 DWPADLHLIGKDI
+245 DWPPDLHLIGKDI

-288 FEGEKM
+288 FEGERM
-294 SKSLGNVVDPASL
+294 SKSLGNVVDPAAL
-307 LENLSKLI
+307 IENLSNLI
-315 GVDEPTA
+315 GIDEPMA

-336 GLDIDFSSQ
+336 GLDVDFSSQ

-369 FAKFRADIA
+369 FAKFRPQIEDQ
-378 GDPLEPKPAMKELFE
+378 PLEPKASLSELFS
-393 TTIAQVSSDYDA
+393 TTLSAVSADYDN

-412 EKTWALINVL
+412 EKTWTLVNVL

-433 LAKNGNTAE
+433 LAKGGDAAG
-442 LAAHLATLLTGL
+442 LATHLTTLLTGL
-454 WYIGN
+454 WYVAN

-464 MPTVSDRLLDAIHRP
+464 MPTVSDRLLEAIRRP
-479 QVSWS
+479 QVAWS

-492 TMLPTVTS
+492 SELPRASST
-500 AVLFPRIRPDQLDE
+500 VLFPRIQPDQLEE
-514 FLAAQAA
+514 FLAAQTA
-521 RKHARVPDR
+521 RKAGTTAVAAATPP
-530 PAAPVAASPAPT
+530 PAAVVDSGL
-542 ASPEY
+542 

-556 HLRIA
+556 QLRIA

-570 ETDKLIKLRVTL
+570 ETDKLVKLRVTI
-582 GDEERTIVAGIG
+582 GSEERTIVAGIG

-599 ASLVGKQI
+599 AVLVGKQI
-607 VVVANLQ
+607 VIVANLQ
-614 PRKLKGITSQ
+614 PRKLKGIASQ

-629 ASIDDEMA
+629 ASAGDEMA
-637 LLTPMS
+637 LLTPM
-643 TLPDGADIH
+643 TVLPDGAEIH

>member
-23 SETIAADFVARY
+23 SETIAADFIARY

-62 MGRPVEEYTAA
+62 MGQPVEQYAA
-73 AAASWKALF
+73 TAAASWKALF

-95 TDPDHMK
+95 TDADHMK
-102 VVQDMFQKLHDS
+102 VVQEMFQKLYDQG
-114 EDIYKGSYEG
+114 DIYKGSYDG
-124 WYCVKDEAFLLES
+124 WYCIKDEAFLLES
-137 DLINGK
+137 DLVEGK
-143 CPQCGLDVQ
+143 CPHCGLEVQ

-163 SKYQDALLK
+163 SKYQDTLLA
-172 WYEEH
+172 WYEQH
-177 PAFVQPEARYNELLN
+177 PDFVQPPMRYNELVN
-192 VIKGGLK
+192 VIKGGLH
-199 DISVS
+199 DVSVS

-212 PVPFDPDQTV
+212 PVPFDTEQTV

-233 TTAGYGTERFTT
+233 TVAGYGTERFVT

-294 SKSLGNVVDPASL
+294 SKSLGNVVDPAAL
-307 LENLSKLI
+307 IENLSHLI
-315 GVDEPTA
+315 GIDEPMA

-336 GLDIDFSSQ
+336 GLDVDFSSQ

-369 FAKFRADIA
+369 FAKFRPQIE
-378 GDPLEPKPAMKELFE
+378 GQPLEPKSALSQLFS
-393 TTIAQVSSDYDA
+393 TTLSTVSADYSN

-412 EKTWALINVL
+412 EKTWMLVNVL

-433 LAKNGNTAE
+433 LAKVGDAAG
-442 LAAHLATLLTGL
+442 LATHLATLLTGL
-454 WYIGN
+454 WYVAN

-464 MPTVSDRLLDAIHRP
+464 MPTVSDRLLEAIRRP
-479 QVSWS
+479 QVVWS

-492 TMLPTVTS
+492 SELPEASST
-500 AVLFPRIRPDQLDE
+500 VLFPRIQPDQLEE
-514 FLAAQAA
+514 FLAAQTA
-521 RKHARVPDR
+521 RKTGTTTGATATP
-530 PAAPVAASPAPT
+530 PPVAVVDSGL
-542 ASPEY
+542 

-556 HLRIA
+556 QLRIA

-570 ETDKLIKLRVTL
+570 ETDKLVKLRVKV

-599 ASLVGKQI
+599 AALVGKQI
-607 VVVANLQ
+607 VIVANLQ
-614 PRKLKGITSQ
+614 PRKLKGIASQ

-629 ASIDDEMA
+629 ASAGDEMA
-637 LLTPMS
+637 LLTPM
-643 TLPDGADIH
+643 TVLPDGAEIH

>member
-23 SETIAADFVARY
+23 SETIAADFIARY

-41 QVLFSTGTDEHSQK
+41 EVLFSTGTDEHSQK

-62 MGRPVEEYTAA
+62 MGQPVEQYAA
-73 AAASWKALF
+73 TAAASWKALF
-82 DRLGISYSRFIRT
+82 DRLRISYSRFIRT
-95 TDPDHMK
+95 TDADHIK
-102 VVQDMFQKLHDS
+102 VVQEMFQKLYDQG
-114 EDIYKGSYEG
+114 DIYTGSYDG
-124 WYCVKDEAFLLES
+124 WYCVRDEAFLLES
-137 DLINGK
+137 DLVEGK
-143 CPQCGLDVQ
+143 CPHCGLEVQ
-152 HVSEVNYFFRL
+152 HVSEPNYFFRL
-163 SKYQDALLK
+163 SKYQDALLA
-172 WYEEH
+172 WYEQH
-177 PAFVQPEARYNELLN
+177 PDFVQPQMRYNELVN
-192 VIKGGLK
+192 VIRGGLR
-199 DISVS
+199 DVSVS

-212 PVPFDPDQTV
+212 PVPFDTDQTV

-233 TTAGYGTERFTT
+233 TLAGYGTERFSTY
-245 DWPADLHLIGKDI
+245 WPADLHLIGKDI

-264 IWPAMLMALNLPLP
+264 IWPAMLMALSLPLP

-294 SKSLGNVVDPASL
+294 SKSLGNVVDPAAL
-307 LENLSKLI
+307 IENLSSLVGI
-315 GVDEPTA
+315 DEPMA
-322 VDALRYYL
+322 VDTLRYYL

-336 GLDIDFSSQ
+336 GLDVDFSSQ

-369 FAKFRADIA
+369 FAKFRSRIE
-378 GDPLEPKPAMKELFE
+378 GQLLEPKFALSELFS
-393 TTIAQVSSDYDA
+393 TTLSAVSADYDN

-412 EKTWALINVL
+412 EKTWMLVNVL

-433 LAKNGNTAE
+433 LAKGDDAAG
-442 LAAHLATLLTGL
+442 LATHLATLLTGL
-454 WYIGN
+454 WYVAN

-464 MPTVSDRLLDAIHRP
+464 MPTVSDRLLEAIRRP
-479 QVSWS
+479 QVAWS

-492 TMLPTVTS
+492 SELPEASST
-500 AVLFPRIRPDQLDE
+500 VLFPRIRPDQLEE
-514 FLAAQAA
+514 FLAAQTDRKAGTTAVAA
-521 RKHARVPDR
+521 ATP
-530 PAAPVAASPAPT
+530 PPVAAALSGL
-542 ASPEY
+542 

-556 HLRIA
+556 QLRIA

-570 ETDKLIKLRVTL
+570 ETDRLVKLHVKV
-582 GDEERTIVAGIG
+582 GSEERIIVAGIG

-599 ASLVGKQI
+599 ALLAGKQI
-607 VVVANLQ
+607 VIVANLQ

-629 ASIDDEMA
+629 ASVGDEMA
-637 LLTPMS
+637 LLTPMAI
-643 TLPDGADIH
+643 LPDGAEIH

>member
-23 SETIAADFVARY
+23 SETIAADFIARY
-35 QRKLGK
+35 QRKLGNK
-41 QVLFSTGTDEHSQK
+41 VLFSTGTDEHSQK

-62 MGRPVEEYTAA
+62 MGQPVEQYAST

-95 TDPDHMK
+95 TDADHTK
-102 VVQDMFQKLHDS
+102 VVQEMFQKLYDQG
-114 EDIYKGSYEG
+114 DIYKGSYDG
-124 WYCVKDEAFLLES
+124 WYCVRDEAFLLES
-137 DLINGK
+137 DLVKGK
-143 CPQCGLDVQ
+143 CPNCGLEVQ

-163 SKYQDALLK
+163 SKYQDALLA
-172 WYEEH
+172 WYEQH
-177 PAFVQPEARYNELLN
+177 PNFVQPQMRYNELFN
-192 VIKGGLK
+192 VIRGGLR
-199 DISVS
+199 DVSVS

-212 PVPFDPDQTV
+212 PVPFDTDQTV

-233 TTAGYGTERFTT
+233 TVAGYGTERFAT

-264 IWPAMLMALNLPLP
+264 MWPAMLMALNLPLP

-288 FEGEKM
+288 FEGERM
-294 SKSLGNVVDPASL
+294 SKSLGNVVDPAAL
-307 LENLSKLI
+307 IENLSNLI
-315 GVDEPTA
+315 GIDEPMA

-336 GLDIDFSSQ
+336 GLDVDFSSE

-369 FAKFRADIA
+369 FAKFRPQIE
-378 GDPLEPKPAMKELFE
+378 GQPLEPKAALSELFS
-393 TTIAQVSSDYDA
+393 TTLSAVSTDYDN

-412 EKTWALINVL
+412 EKTWTLVNVL

-433 LAKNGNTAE
+433 LAKGGDAAG
-442 LAAHLATLLTGL
+442 LATHLTTLLTGL
-454 WYIGN
+454 WYVAN

-464 MPTVSDRLLDAIHRP
+464 MPTVSDRLLEAIRRP
-479 QVSWS
+479 QVAWS

-492 TMLPTVTS
+492 SELPEASST
-500 AVLFPRIRPDQLDE
+500 VLFPRIQPDQLEE
-514 FLAAQAA
+514 FLEAQMA
-521 RKHARVPDR
+521 RKAGTTAVAAATPP
-530 PAAPVAASPAPT
+530 PAAVVDSGL
-542 ASPEY
+542 

-556 HLRIA
+556 QLRIA

-570 ETDKLIKLRVTL
+570 ETDKLVKLRVTV
-582 GDEERTIVAGIG
+582 GSEERTIVAGIG
-594 KHYDP
+594 KQYDP
-599 ASLVGKQI
+599 ALLVGKQI
-607 VVVANLQ
+607 VIVANLQ
-614 PRKLKGITSQ
+614 PRRLKGITSQ

-629 ASIDDEMA
+629 ASAGDKMV
-637 LLTPMS
+637 LLTPM
-643 TLPDGADIH
+643 TVLPDGAEIH

>member
-23 SETIAADFVARY
+23 SETIAADFIARY

-62 MGRPVEEYTAA
+62 MGQPVEQYTAA
-73 AAASWKALF
+73 AAASWKTLF

-95 TDPDHMK
+95 TDADHVK
-102 VVQDMFQKLHDS
+102 VVQDMFQKLYDKG
-114 EDIYKGSYEG
+114 DIYKGSYDG
-124 WYCVKDEAFLLES
+124 WYCLKDEAFLLES
-137 DLINGK
+137 DLVEGK
-143 CPQCGLDVQ
+143 CPHCGLEVQ

-163 SKYQDALLK
+163 STYQDALLA
-172 WYEEH
+172 WYEQH
-177 PAFVQPEARYNELLN
+177 SDFVQPQMRYNELVN
-192 VIKGGLK
+192 VIRGGLR
-199 DISVS
+199 DVSVS
-204 RSTVKWGV
+204 RSTVKWGI
-212 PVPFDPDQTV
+212 PIPFDPEQTV

-233 TTAGYGTERFTT
+233 TVAGYGTEQFAT

-264 IWPAMLMALNLPLP
+264 IWPAMLMALGIPLP
-278 RRIFAHGFWN
+278 RHIFAHGFWN

-294 SKSLGNVVDPASL
+294 SKSLGNVVDPAAL
-307 LENLSKLI
+307 IENLSSLI
-315 GVDEPTA
+315 GIDEPMA

-336 GLDIDFSSQ
+336 GLDVDFSSQ

-369 FAKFRADIA
+369 FAKFRSQID
-378 GDPLEPKPAMKELFE
+378 GLPLEPKAGLSELFA
-393 TTIAQVSSDYDA
+393 TTLAAVSADCDS
-405 LQFSAGL
+405 LLFSAGL
-412 EKTWALINVL
+412 EKIWMLVNVL

-433 LAKNGNTAE
+433 LARDGDAAG

-454 WYIGN
+454 WYVAN

-464 MPTVSDRLLDAIHRP
+464 MPTVSDRLLAAIRRP
-479 QVSWS
+479 QAAWG
-484 DLAWRGPG
+484 DLAWQGPG
-492 TMLPTVTS
+492 SELPEASS
-500 AVLFPRIRPDQLDE
+500 AVLFPRIQPDQLE
-514 FLAAQAA
+514 AFLAAQTA
-521 RKHARVPDR
+521 RKAGSATVAAAAPA
-530 PAAPVAASPAPT
+530 PAATPDSGV
-542 ASPEY
+542 

-556 HLRIA
+556 QLRVA

-570 ETDKLIKLRVTL
+570 ETDKLVKLRVKV
-582 GDEERTIVAGIG
+582 GSEERTIVAGIG

-599 ASLVGKQI
+599 ALLVGRQI
-607 VVVANLQ
+607 VIVANLQ

-629 ASIDDEMA
+629 ASAGDEMA
-637 LLTPMS
+637 LLTPMAV
-643 TLPDGADIH
+643 LPDGAEIH

>member
-1 MDRYFLT
+1 MDQYFLT

-23 SETIAADFVARY
+23 SETVAADFIARY

-41 QVLFSTGTDEHSQK
+41 RVLFSTGTDEHSQK

-62 MGRPVEEYTAA
+62 MGQPVEQYTAV

-95 TDPDHMK
+95 TDADHMK
-102 VVQDMFQKLHDS
+102 VVQEMFQKLYDQG
-114 EDIYKGSYEG
+114 DIYKGSYDG

-137 DLINGK
+137 DLVEGK
-143 CPQCGLDVQ
+143 CPHCGLEVQ

-163 SKYQDALLK
+163 SKYQDALLA

-177 PAFVQPEARYNELLN
+177 PEFVQPQMRYNELVN
-192 VIKGGLK
+192 VIKGGLH
-199 DISVS
+199 DVSVS

-212 PVPFDPDQTV
+212 PVPFDTEQTV

-233 TTAGYGTERFTT
+233 TVAGYGTDRFST

-264 IWPAMLMALNLPLP
+264 IWPAMLMALKLPLP

-294 SKSLGNVVDPASL
+294 SKSLGNVVDPAAL
-307 LENLSKLI
+307 IENLSHLI
-315 GVDEPTA
+315 GIDEPMA

-336 GLDIDFSSQ
+336 GLDVDFSSQ

-369 FAKFRADIA
+369 YAKFRSRIE
-378 GDPLEPKPAMKELFE
+378 GQPFEPKATVSELFA
-393 TTIAQVSSDYDA
+393 TTLSAVTADYGN

-412 EKTWALINVL
+412 EKTWMLINVL

-433 LAKNGNTAE
+433 LAKAGDATG
-442 LAAHLATLLTGL
+442 LATHLATLLTGL
-454 WYIGN
+454 WYVAN

-464 MPTVSDRLLDAIHRP
+464 MPTVSDRLLKAIRRP
-479 QVSWS
+479 QVVWS

-492 TMLPTVTS
+492 SELPEASST
-500 AVLFPRIRPDQLDE
+500 VLFPRVQPDQLEE
-514 FLAAQAA
+514 FLAAQTA
-521 RKHARVPDR
+521 RKTGTTTATTATPPPVV
-530 PAAPVAASPAPT
+530 AAPS
-542 ASPEY
+542 SL
-547 ITIDDVAKV
+547 ITIDDVTKV
-556 HLRIA
+556 QLRVA

-570 ETDKLIKLRVTL
+570 ETDKLVKLRVKV
-582 GDEERTIVAGIG
+582 GGEERTIVAGIG

-599 ASLVGKQI
+599 AALAGKQI
-607 VVVANLQ
+607 VIVANLQ
-614 PRKLKGITSQ
+614 PRKLKGIVSQ

-629 ASIDDEMA
+629 ASAGDEMA
-637 LLTPMS
+637 LLTPM
-643 TLPDGADIH
+643 TVLPDGAEIH

>member
-23 SETIAADFVARY
+23 SETIAADFIARY

-62 MGRPVEEYTAA
+62 MGQPVEQYTAT

-95 TDPDHMK
+95 TDADHMK
-102 VVQDMFQKLHDS
+102 VVQEMFQKLYDQG
-114 EDIYKGSYEG
+114 DIYKGSYDG
-124 WYCVKDEAFLLES
+124 WYCIRDEAFLLES
-137 DLINGK
+137 DLVEGK
-143 CPQCGLDVQ
+143 CPHCGLEVQ

-163 SKYQDALLK
+163 SKYQDTLLA
-172 WYEEH
+172 WYEQH
-177 PAFVQPEARYNELLN
+177 PDFVQPPMRYNELVN
-192 VIKGGLK
+192 VMRGGLR
-199 DISVS
+199 DVSVS

-212 PVPFDPDQTV
+212 PVPFDTEQTV

-233 TTAGYGTERFTT
+233 TVAGYGTERFVT

-294 SKSLGNVVDPASL
+294 SKSLGNVVDPAAL
-307 LENLSKLI
+307 IENLSHLI
-315 GVDEPTA
+315 GIDEPMA

-336 GLDIDFSSQ
+336 GLDVDFSSQ

-369 FAKFRADIA
+369 FAKFRPQIE
-378 GDPLEPKPAMKELFE
+378 GQPLEPKSALSQLFS
-393 TTIAQVSSDYDA
+393 TTLSTVSADYSN

-412 EKTWALINVL
+412 EKTWMLVNVL

-433 LAKNGNTAE
+433 LAKVGDAAG
-442 LAAHLATLLTGL
+442 LATHLATLLTGL
-454 WYIGN
+454 WYVAN

-464 MPTVSDRLLDAIHRP
+464 MPTVSDRLLEAIRRP
-479 QVSWS
+479 QVVWS

-492 TMLPTVTS
+492 SELPEASST
-500 AVLFPRIRPDQLDE
+500 VLFPRIQPDQLEE
-514 FLAAQAA
+514 FLAAQTA
-521 RKHARVPDR
+521 RKTGTTTGATATP
-530 PAAPVAASPAPT
+530 PPVAVVDSGL
-542 ASPEY
+542 

-556 HLRIA
+556 QLRIA

-570 ETDKLIKLRVTL
+570 ETDKLVKLRVKV
-582 GDEERTIVAGIG
+582 GAEERTIVAGIG

-599 ASLVGKQI
+599 AVLVGKQI
-607 VVVANLQ
+607 VIVANLQ
-614 PRKLKGITSQ
+614 PRKLKGIASQ

-629 ASIDDEMA
+629 ASAGDEMA
-637 LLTPMS
+637 LLTPM
-643 TLPDGADIH
+643 TVLPDGAEIH

>member
-23 SETIAADFVARY
+23 SETIAADFIARY

-62 MGRPVEEYTAA
+62 MGQPVEQYTAT

-82 DRLGISYSRFIRT
+82 DRLGISYSRFVRT
-95 TDPDHMK
+95 TDADHMK
-102 VVQDMFQKLHDS
+102 VVQEMFQKLYDQG
-114 EDIYKGSYEG
+114 DIYKGSYEG
-124 WYCVKDEAFLLES
+124 WYCIKDEAFLLES
-137 DLINGK
+137 DLVEGK
-143 CPQCGLDVQ
+143 CPHCGLEVQ

-163 SKYQDALLK
+163 SRYQDALLA
-172 WYEEH
+172 WYEQH
-177 PAFVQPEARYNELLN
+177 PDFVQPAMRYNELVN
-192 VIKGGLK
+192 VIRGGLR
-199 DISVS
+199 DVSVS
-204 RSTVKWGV
+204 RSTVKWGI
-212 PVPFDPDQTV
+212 PIPFDTDQTV

-233 TTAGYGTERFTT
+233 TVAGYGTDRFAT

-264 IWPAMLMALNLPLP
+264 IWPAMLMALSLPLP
-278 RRIFAHGFWN
+278 RHIFAHGFWN

-294 SKSLGNVVDPASL
+294 SKSLGNVVDPAAL
-307 LENLSKLI
+307 IENLSHLI
-315 GVDEPTA
+315 GIDEPVA

-336 GLDIDFSSQ
+336 GLDVDFSSQ

-369 FAKFRADIA
+369 FAKFRPNIE
-378 GDPLEPKPAMKELFE
+378 GQPFEPKPALSELFS
-393 TTIAQVSSDYDA
+393 TTLSSVTTDYGN

-412 EKTWALINVL
+412 EKTWMLVNVL

-433 LAKNGNTAE
+433 LAKSGDAAG
-442 LAAHLATLLTGL
+442 LATHLATLLTGL
-454 WYIGN
+454 WYVAN

-464 MPTVSDRLLDAIHRP
+464 MPTVSDRLLQAIRRS
-479 QVSWS
+479 QVAWS

-492 TMLPTVTS
+492 SELPEASST
-500 AVLFPRIRPDQLDE
+500 VLFPRIQPDQLEE
-514 FLAAQAA
+514 FLAAQTA
-521 RKHARVPDR
+521 RKADTTAVAAAIPP
-530 PAAPVAASPAPT
+530 PAAVADSGL
-542 ASPEY
+542 

-556 HLRIA
+556 QLRIA

-570 ETDKLIKLRVTL
+570 ETDKLVKLRVKV
-582 GDEERTIVAGIG
+582 GSEERTIVAGIG

-599 ASLVGKQI
+599 AVLVGKQI
-607 VVVANLQ
+607 VIVANLQ

-629 ASIDDEMA
+629 ASAGDEMA
-637 LLTPMS
+637 LLTPMAV
-643 TLPDGADIH
+643 LPDGAEIH